1 MDSIEGQCWIQETSL
16 IALSCQ
22 NFKHIDFVFFSFCN
36 RMLLYLLLLLPF
48 LIVVFIAF
56 LLLYFFCFYYQ
67 ISFKFCWF
75 IFSSSSSVINPKKA
89 KSVMSHKNE
98 WSNLQFIL
106 LKNNVNRRLRD
117 CTYMLHLYQIYSW
130 MLSQTKN
137 CTCNILY
144 HAIYIYIYIY
154 IYIWYT
160 YIYIYIHMIII
171 YITYI

>member
-1 MDSIEGQCWIQETSL
+1 
-16 IALSCQ
+16 
-22 NFKHIDFVFFSFCN
+22 
-36 RMLLYLLLLLPF
+36 MLLYLLLLLPF

-56 LLLYFFCFYYQ
+56 LLLYFFCFYYK

-75 IFSSSSSVINPKKA
+75 TFSSSSSVINPKKA

-106 LKNNVNRRLRD
+106 LKNNVNKRLWD

-144 HAIYIYIYIY
+144 HAMLYIYIYIYIY
-154 IYIWYT
+154 IYMIYI

-171 YITYI
+171 YITYIYMYIYICIYIHIYK